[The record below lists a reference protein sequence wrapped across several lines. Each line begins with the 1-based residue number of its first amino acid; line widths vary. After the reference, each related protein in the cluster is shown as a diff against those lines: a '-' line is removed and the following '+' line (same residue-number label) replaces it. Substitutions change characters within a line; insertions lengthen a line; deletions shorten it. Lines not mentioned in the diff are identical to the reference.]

1 MRLFRIDFSDT
12 GLKRMTV
19 RGSVTRFE
27 QSVRNLGVVGLLS
40 FLERRG
46 LISFEVFGTT
56 PAVGVPVPDLSM
68 GVSKLVRAR

>member
-12 GLKRMTV
+12 GVKRMAA

-40 FLERRG
+40 LLEGRG
-46 LISFEVFGTT
+46 LISFPIFGTT
-56 PAVGVPVPDLSM
+56 PAVTGAGRRIAGWQISV
-68 GVSKLVRAR
+68 KTHC

>member
-12 GLKRMTV
+12 GLKRMTA

-40 FLERRG
+40 CLEKRG

>member
-12 GLKRMTV
+12 GVKRMAA

-56 PAVGVPVPDLSM
+56 PAVTGAGLGASL
-68 GVSKLVRAR
+68 GGKYR